1 MNLFTYPHT
10 VTTLFKL
17 SFKLF
22 QKNLLG
28 MLMLTV
34 VLLAPS
40 LVVGLAQ
47 WFETESV
54 VFFISMRVLESAMA
68 LGMIA
73 VAHGSI
79 FPISGILRSFGGPL
93 LFGAIHVAILQYL
106 LFVIGVMGLTVMPFP
121 FNIIIVVLWLSSLFY
136 FCLAQPVFIL
146 EGRRG
151 MQAMIRSFQLVRAK
165 FGRVFIIVVLSMLIQ
180 FSIFA
185 LLFRLFLP
193 ELDLLSAEDTEQIQI
208 QIAAILEN
216 EGVHRAMRLSQYL
229 TALAFFPFA
238 SLLTVLLYFDSGE
251 SGRPG
256 KLRSFFQAGDPVFW
270 NRFREFES
278 TRNASPGLIL
288 FHFPV
293 RDENQK
299 RRAFRKCGWSK
310 SIPGPGHAGNCFC
323 RAIECWQINPD

>member
-34 VLLAPS
+34 VLLTPS
-40 LVVGLAQ
+40 LIVGLAQ

-93 LFGAIHVAILQYL
+93 LFGANHVAILQYM
-106 LFVIGVMGLTVMPFP
+106 LFVIGVMGLTVMDFP

-136 FCLAQPVFIL
+136 
-146 EGRRG
+146 
-151 MQAMIRSFQLVRAK
+151 
-165 FGRVFIIVVLSMLIQ
+165 
-180 FSIFA
+180 
-185 LLFRLFLP
+185 
-193 ELDLLSAEDTEQIQI
+193 
-208 QIAAILEN
+208 
-216 EGVHRAMRLSQYL
+216 Y
-229 TALAFFPFA
+229 
-238 SLLTVLLYFDSGE
+238 
-251 SGRPG
+251 
-256 KLRSFFQAGDPVFW
+256 
-270 NRFREFES
+270 
-278 TRNASPGLIL
+278 
-288 FHFPV
+288 
-293 RDENQK
+293 
-299 RRAFRKCGWSK
+299 
-310 SIPGPGHAGNCFC
+310 
-323 RAIECWQINPD
+323 

>member
-68 LGMIA
+68 LGLIA

-193 ELDLLSAEDTEQIQI
+193 ELDLLLAEDTEQIQI

-238 SLLTVLLYFDSGE
+238 SLLTVLLYFDLVNQEGQLNSGHFSKLATQFFGIGSE
-251 SGRPG
+251 NSNRPETPP
-256 KLRSFFQAGDPVFW
+256 QD
-270 NRFREFES
+270 
-278 TRNASPGLIL
+278 
-288 FHFPV
+288 
-293 RDENQK
+293 
-299 RRAFRKCGWSK
+299 
-310 SIPGPGHAGNCFC
+310 
-323 RAIECWQINPD
+323 

>member
-34 VLLAPS
+34 VFLAPS

-47 WFETESV
+47 WFGTESV
-54 VFFISMRVLESAMA
+54 VFFISMRVLDSAMA

-106 LFVIGVMGLTVMPFP
+106 LFFVGVIGFFGTPYP
-121 FNIIIVVLWLSSLFY
+121 FNIILLIFWLSSLFY

-165 FGRVFIIVVLSMLIQ
+165 FGRVFIIVVLSTLIQ
-180 FSIFA
+180 FSILA
-185 LLFRLFLP
+185 LFLNLFLP
-193 ELDLLSAEDTEQIQI
+193 ELDLLSMKDIEQDQIQI
-208 QIAAILEN
+208 PEFLKN
-216 EGVHRAMRLSQYL
+216 EEFRRAVSLSQYL

-238 SLLTVLLYFDSGE
+238 SLLTVLLYFDLVNQEGKVNSDHFSKLATQFFGIGSE
-251 SGRPG
+251 NSNRPETPP
-256 KLRSFFQAGDPVFW
+256 QD
-270 NRFREFES
+270 
-278 TRNASPGLIL
+278 
-288 FHFPV
+288 
-293 RDENQK
+293 
-299 RRAFRKCGWSK
+299 
-310 SIPGPGHAGNCFC
+310 
-323 RAIECWQINPD
+323 

>member
-40 LVVGLAQ
+40 LIVGLAQ

-216 EGVHRAMRLSQYL
+216 EGVHRAMRLSQYW

-238 SLLTVLLYFDSGE
+238 SLLTVLLYFDLVNQEGQVNSDHFSKLATQFFGIGSE
-251 SGRPG
+251 NSNRPETPP
-256 KLRSFFQAGDPVFW
+256 QD
-270 NRFREFES
+270 
-278 TRNASPGLIL
+278 
-288 FHFPV
+288 
-293 RDENQK
+293 
-299 RRAFRKCGWSK
+299 
-310 SIPGPGHAGNCFC
+310 
-323 RAIECWQINPD
+323 

>member
-40 LVVGLAQ
+40 LIVGLAQ

-79 FPISGILRSFGGPL
+79 FPISGILRSFGGPF

-185 LLFRLFLP
+185 LLFR
-193 ELDLLSAEDTEQIQI
+193 
-208 QIAAILEN
+208 
-216 EGVHRAMRLSQYL
+216 
-229 TALAFFPFA
+229 
-238 SLLTVLLYFDSGE
+238 
-251 SGRPG
+251 
-256 KLRSFFQAGDPVFW
+256 
-270 NRFREFES
+270 
-278 TRNASPGLIL
+278 
-288 FHFPV
+288 
-293 RDENQK
+293 
-299 RRAFRKCGWSK
+299 
-310 SIPGPGHAGNCFC
+310 HA
-323 RAIECWQINPD
+323 

>member
-40 LVVGLAQ
+40 LIVGLAQ

-106 LFVIGVMGLTVMPFP
+106 LFVVGVRGLTVMPFP
-121 FNIIIVVLWLSSLFY
+121 FNIIIVRSQKY
-136 FCLAQPVFIL
+136 
-146 EGRRG
+146 
-151 MQAMIRSFQLVRAK
+151 IRSN
-165 FGRVFIIVVLSMLIQ
+165 FIS
-180 FSIFA
+180 
-185 LLFRLFLP
+185 
-193 ELDLLSAEDTEQIQI
+193 
-208 QIAAILEN
+208 
-216 EGVHRAMRLSQYL
+216 
-229 TALAFFPFA
+229 
-238 SLLTVLLYFDSGE
+238 
-251 SGRPG
+251 
-256 KLRSFFQAGDPVFW
+256 
-270 NRFREFES
+270 
-278 TRNASPGLIL
+278 
-288 FHFPV
+288 
-293 RDENQK
+293 
-299 RRAFRKCGWSK
+299 
-310 SIPGPGHAGNCFC
+310 
-323 RAIECWQINPD
+323 